1 MKQAVLI
8 TLALLAIT
16 VLLQLLPRTQPN
28 APDSPAIGMPWQITV
43 RNDGLSNVFGLTLE
57 RSTLNDAEDILSIIP
72 EIAIV
77 GKRDEAGSLEAYFDG
92 VTLNGLNA
100 RLIATIDVSANELQA
115 MQQRSPKTDYMEST
129 TRRSQLASADR
140 DLARRLPLRALTLLP
155 AGRLDPA
162 SITQRFGEPAER
174 IKTTDDIEHFL
185 YPARGVDVAINASG
199 KTVVQYVAPAQFH
212 RLRDPL
218 VLVRSPLTAAGRE
231 K

>member
-8 TLALLAIT
+8 TLALLAVT
-16 VLLQLLPRTQPN
+16 VLLQLLPHTQPD
-28 APDSPAIGMPWQITV
+28 APSSPAIGMPWQITV
-43 RNDGLSNVFGLTLE
+43 RNDGLSSVFGLTLE
-57 RSTLNDAEDILSIIP
+57 RSTVNDAENILSVIP

-92 VTLNGLNA
+92 ITLNGLNA

-129 TRRSQLASADR
+129 TRRSQLAPADR
-140 DLARRLPLRALTLLP
+140 DLARRLTLRTLALLP
-155 AGRLDPA
+155 AGRLDPLT
-162 SITQRFGEPAER
+162 ITQRFGEPTER
-174 IKTTDDIEHFL
+174 IKTSDDVEHFL
-185 YPARGVDVAINASG
+185 YAQLGVDVAINASG
-199 KTVVQYVAPAQFH
+199 KTVLQYVAPAQFH

-218 VLVRSPLTAAGRE
+218 VMVRSPLTAADR